1 MKLGILGLPGSGR
14 ATLFEALTRQA
25 AETAQHGEDRLAV
38 VRVPDER
45 VDRLSAIFRP
55 RKTLYATIEVF
66 LPGAGRQKKEG
77 GPGGAV
83 KDCDALLHV
92 VRNHGPER
100 RPLEDFRA
108 LDQELMLADL
118 LQVEKR
124 LERLEADRRRGR
136 PAPPEEVEALTA
148 CRALLEAE
156 TPLRRSPELAA
167 AKVLRGFGLLSAKP
181 TLIVFNNEDTDPE
194 PPPLEG
200 LAGRE
205 RCLAIRGKLEQ
216 ELARLGEEELAEF
229 LAAYRISA
237 SAMDRLIRA
246 AYEILGLVSFFT
258 VGSDEVRA
266 WTLRRGS
273 TALEAAGAIHSDL
286 QKGFIR
292 AEVIAAPE
300 LLAAGSL
307 AEARRRGTLRLEGK
321 TYVVEDG
328 DVITIRFNV

>member
-25 AETAQHGEDRLAV
+25 TETAAHGEDRLAV
-38 VRVPDER
+38 IRVPDER

-55 RKTLYATIEVF
+55 RRTLYATIEVF
-66 LPGAGRQKKEG
+66 LPGAGRLKREG
-77 GPGGAV
+77 GPGQAV

-92 VRNHGPER
+92 VRNHGPDR
-100 RPLEDFRA
+100 RPLEDFLA
-108 LDQELMLADL
+108 LDQEMMLADL

-136 PAPPEEVEALTA
+136 SAPAEELETLRS

-156 TPLRRSPELAA
+156 TPLRRRPELTA

-181 TLIVFNNEDTDPE
+181 TLIVFNNEDADAEIPDAG
-194 PPPLEG
+194 G
-200 LAGRE
+200 LDGKE
-205 RCLAIRGKLEQ
+205 RCLALRGKLEQ
-216 ELARLGEEELAEF
+216 ELARLSEQERAEF

-246 AYEILGLVSFFT
+246 AYEILGLISFFT
-258 VGSDEVRA
+258 VGADEVRA
-266 WTLRRGS
+266 WTLRRGE
-273 TALEAAGAIHSDL
+273 TALEAAGTIHSDL

-292 AEVIAAPE
+292 AEVIAASE
-300 LLAAGSL
+300 LIAAGSL

>member
-1 MKLGILGLPGSGR
+1 MKLGIIGLPGSGR

-25 AETAQHGEDRLAV
+25 AETAAHGGDRLAV

-55 RKTLYATIEVF
+55 RKTLYATIAVF
-66 LPGAGRQKKEG
+66 LPGAERQKKEG
-77 GPGGAV
+77 GPGHAV

-92 VRNHGPER
+92 VRNHGPDR

-136 PAPPEEVEALTA
+136 PGPAEEFEALA
-148 CRALLEAE
+148 SCRALLEAE
-156 TPLRRSPELAA
+156 TPLRREPRLASTR
-167 AKVLRGFGLLSAKP
+167 VLRGFGLLSAKP
-181 TLIVFNNEDTDPE
+181 TLVVFNNEDTDAE
-194 PPPLEG
+194 LPPLGALGEH
-200 LAGRE
+200 E
-205 RCLAIRGKLEQ
+205 RCLALRGKLEQ
-216 ELARLGEEELAEF
+216 ELARLSEEELAEF
-229 LAAYRISA
+229 LEAYRIPA

-246 AYEILGLVSFFT
+246 AYEVLGLISFFT

-266 WTLRRGS
+266 WTLRRGE
-273 TALEAAGAIHSDL
+273 TALEAAGTIHSDL

-300 LLAAGSL
+300 LIAAGSL
-307 AEARRRGTLRLEGK
+307 AEARRRGVLRLEGK